1 MMWLRVV
8 LICLNLNLLI
18 CLNLNL
24 EFGVW
29 SLFLKRAEQSAHV
42 ARRVVVHH
50 GEHDGVHKRNH
61 VLGAVGG
68 DAQQHVGA
76 EHVEEKNKVN
86 EAGNVEHFVLMCMV
100 MVMVIIYS
108 NKKKMVC

>member
-1 MMWLRVV
+1 MVYRFT
-8 LICLNLNLLI
+8 IIAC
-18 CLNLNL
+18 
-24 EFGVW
+24 
-29 SLFLKRAEQSAHV
+29 LKRAEQSAHV

-50 GEHDGVHKRNH
+50 SKYDGVHECNH

-86 EAGNVEHFVLMCMV
+86 EAGNVEHFICGYGYN
-100 MVMVIIYS
+100 I
-108 NKKKMVC
+108 